1 MNKKGQAIVITFLVG
16 IFLLITS
23 IILIDPMKD
32 IIQNARTPTQLD
44 CGNESISTGT
54 AATCLVVDLT
64 LPYFIAMAIVLGF
77 GGAVA
82 IQIRKRQ

>member
-1 MNKKGQAIVITFLVG
+1 MNKKGQTAVVTFLIG
-16 IFLLITS
+16 IFLLIAS

-32 IIQNARTPTQLD
+32 IIQDARTPTQLD
-44 CGNESISTGT
+44 CGNTSISTGT

-82 IQIRKRQ
+82 MKIKR